1 MQEAIA
7 YMRALS
13 ERLDGPAKEAQ
24 GDGEGEGE
32 PMACLPLALLEAEA
46 QALEDAMT
54 KYPEGNVGGVPAVFL
69 RYSATHGL
77 SLDADGLELL
87 DSPQRRGGGA
97 GPAEGKGDGRRRSSS
112 ASGGGVSECIEL
124 LDDD

>member
-1 MQEAIA
+1 
-7 YMRALS
+7 MRALS
-13 ERLDGPAKEAQ
+13 ERLDTPGKQATN
-24 GDGEGEGE
+24 GND
-32 PMACLPLALLEAEA
+32 PMACLPLSLLEVEA

-87 DSPQRRGGGA
+87 DSPDKAAGGGGVA
-97 GPAEGKGDGRRRSSS
+97 GGVAEGKGGIDNRRRSSV
-112 ASGGGVSECIEL
+112 SGAAGECIEL